1 MVPAMPGS
9 LANSETYLLLDLSF
23 LGHLGWVIVF
33 AEVHE
38 YLCICGLIPHC
49 GLSRIGGH
57 IISRLPPPFHSLSS
71 HRDLMGL

>member
-1 MVPAMPGS
+1 MPGS
-9 LANSETYLLLDLSF
+9 LANSKTYLLLDLSF

-49 GLSRIGGH
+49 GLSRIGGSH
-57 IISRLPPPFHSLSS
+57 YFPITSSFSQLVLPPRFDGTL
-71 HRDLMGL
+71 R